1 MKLVIIY
8 PWDPCGSKIGGAE
21 TFLKGLIKYAPS
33 NISIEFIGI
42 TSKISNMPLNKWAS
56 LHFGNKSFNFYPI
69 LKEDDEN
76 LKTKIPLALRFTFK
90 LLKSNINFK
99 EKVLFFNRI
108 EPALAFRFI
117 NSPKIL
123 VIHNDIKNQIKGSGS
138 DVLWSKIP
146 SIYFLFEKFIFSFM
160 SYIYTVSQK
169 SVAFY
174 KKQYPAYDAKVGF
187 LATWVD
193 PEIFYLS
200 KTLKYDLRIEMGYEK
215 LISTSK
221 WILFVGRLQEQK
233 APMRL
238 IETFFEYSKS
248 DPKAILLIIGEGDLK
263 KKTMD
268 YVNSLGLK
276 NNVLFLG
283 GMTQN
288 EIVKYYQAA
297 NCFLLVSN
305 YEGMPMSALEA
316 LGCGLPVIT
325 TNVGEVNRIVKNG
338 FSGEIVNNKNP
349 KNIAFSMKK
358 VLNSKNAYTKE
369 NCLNISEAYQPK
381 KVLIPFY
388 RKIKDLNK
396 N

>member
-1 MKLVIIY
+1 
-8 PWDPCGSKIGGAE
+8 
-21 TFLKGLIKYAPS
+21 
-33 NISIEFIGI
+33 
-42 TSKISNMPLNKWAS
+42 
-56 LHFGNKSFNFYPI
+56 
-69 LKEDDEN
+69 
-76 LKTKIPLALRFTFK
+76 
-90 LLKSNINFK
+90 
-99 EKVLFFNRI
+99 
-108 EPALAFRFI
+108 
-117 NSPKIL
+117 
-123 VIHNDIKNQIKGSGS
+123 
-138 DVLWSKIP
+138 
-146 SIYFLFEKFIFSFM
+146 
-160 SYIYTVSQK
+160 
-169 SVAFY
+169 
-174 KKQYPAYDAKVGF
+174 
-187 LATWVD
+187 
-193 PEIFYLS
+193 
-200 KTLKYDLRIEMGYEK
+200 
-215 LISTSK
+215 
-221 WILFVGRLQEQK
+221 
-233 APMRL
+233 MRL

-276 NNVLFLG
+276 NNVLFLD

-288 EIVKYYQAA
+288 EIVKYFQAE

-305 YEGMPMSALEA
+305 FEGMPMSVLEA

-349 KNIAFSMKK
+349 KNIALAIKK

-369 NCLNISEAYQPK
+369 NCLNISEPYQPK